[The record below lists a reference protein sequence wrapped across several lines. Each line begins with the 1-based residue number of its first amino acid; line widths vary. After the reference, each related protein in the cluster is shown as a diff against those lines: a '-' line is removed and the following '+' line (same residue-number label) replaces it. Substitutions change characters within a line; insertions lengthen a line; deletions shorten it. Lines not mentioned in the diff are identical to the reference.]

1 MRTTAY
7 IIRYIFGMLAAGLLS
22 GCIHEFPEPPEKV
35 LFHLKLHYETDLP
48 QWEYPITAARTSVPS
63 KSVQTAGE
71 MRYVIRFYSRSS
83 LSRSAALKEF
93 VFTRAVA
100 DGYDASFDLEVP
112 AGDYTV
118 KVWSDLAEHPLTG
131 YRFYDAS
138 DFSHIVL
145 QGDYAGNN
153 DYRDAFRGTHD
164 LTLTADIVEKEP
176 ETVEV
181 EMVRPLAKFEFVTT
195 DVEAFVEKEIQAA
208 LSRGELSE
216 DHVPSRVID
225 VSQYKVMFY
234 YFGFM
239 PNTFNMFTDKPSDSA
254 TGVRFEGGITQLN
267 DQEASLG
274 FDYVFV
280 NGKES
285 TVTVQVAIYD
295 KEDRQLS
302 MSEPIN
308 VPLRRSKHTLLKG
321 EFLMQETSGGVGIN
335 PSFGGDF
342 DIVLKN

>member
-1 MRTTAY
+1 
-7 IIRYIFGMLAAGLLS
+7 
-22 GCIHEFPEPPEKV
+22 
-35 LFHLKLHYETDLP
+35 
-48 QWEYPITAARTSVPS
+48 
-63 KSVQTAGE
+63 
-71 MRYVIRFYSRSS
+71 
-83 LSRSAALKEF
+83 
-93 VFTRAVA
+93 
-100 DGYDASFDLEVP
+100 
-112 AGDYTV
+112 
-118 KVWSDLAEHPLTG
+118 
-131 YRFYDAS
+131 
-138 DFSHIVL
+138 
-145 QGDYAGNN
+145 
-153 DYRDAFRGTHD
+153 
-164 LTLTADIVEKEP
+164 
-176 ETVEV
+176 
-181 EMVRPLAKFEFVTT
+181 MVRPLAKFEFVTT

-216 DHVPSRVID
+216 DLVPSRVID

-239 PNTFNMFTDKPSDSA
+239 PNTFNVFTDKPSDST
-254 TGVRFEGGITQLN
+254 TGVRFEGRITQLN

-285 TVTVQVAIYD
+285 NVTVQVAIYD

-321 EFLMQETSGGVGIN
+321 EFLMQKTSGGIGID

-342 DIVLKN
+342 DIVIKN